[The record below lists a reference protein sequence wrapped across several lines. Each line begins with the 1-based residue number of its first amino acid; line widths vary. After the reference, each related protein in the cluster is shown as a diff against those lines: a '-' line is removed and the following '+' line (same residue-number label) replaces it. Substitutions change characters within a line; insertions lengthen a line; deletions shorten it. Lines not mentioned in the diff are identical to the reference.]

1 MPWEE
6 GKSRY
11 FFAAG
16 ALLRRMIT
24 QQPGVSGVVSSSIYP
39 SDPKF
44 NNIRAS
50 LESLSRLLPDRNDLL
65 EHLFLLNDSFYAD
78 KQPQELYCAVTHL
91 LQGLFRSDA
100 CVLRLVDADSGVLD
114 VVANFHIGDDIL
126 AGIPGIR
133 LGDGVSGKA
142 AVLAQPMAIDDID
155 KDDSVKRIKLVRLIR
170 RAGVRALLAVPVRFR
185 RHILGV
191 ITVYGKQPHVF
202 TGEQIKTA
210 GIFAAYVAMVVQEA
224 RHFRQISGNCFDTI
238 NALVL
243 SLENRDPY
251 SHGHTQRVTRY
262 AAALGDALGL
272 PARDMTALRYAA
284 EVHDIGKIS
293 IPDFILNK
301 PSGLTK
307 AERVVI
313 EMHPV
318 KSAEILQPLGFMHEV
333 LPIVKH
339 HHERFDGAGYPDR
352 LHGEHIPYLS
362 RILACAD
369 SFDAMVSDR
378 PYRPV
383 RLTVRQAVG
392 EIRRNAGAQFD
403 PDIARCFCKIVK
415 QL

>member
-1 MPWEE
+1 
-6 GKSRY
+6 
-11 FFAAG
+11 
-16 ALLRRMIT
+16 MIT
-24 QQPGVSGVVSSSIYP
+24 QQTKMSGALSSGIYALE
-39 SDPKF
+39 SKLE
-44 NNIRAS
+44 NIRAS
-50 LESLSRLLPDRNDLL
+50 LESLPRQFPGRNDLL

-78 KQPQELYCAVTHL
+78 RKPQELYCAVTRL
-91 LQGLFRSDA
+91 LQGLFRADA
-100 CVLRLVDADSGVLD
+100 CVLRLVDSDSGSLD
-114 VVANFHIGDDIL
+114 VAANFHTGGDVP
-126 AGIPGIR
+126 AGISGIR

-142 AVLAQPMAIDDID
+142 AVLAQPMAVGDID
-155 KDDSVKRIKLVRLIR
+155 KDSGLKRIKLVRSIR
-170 RAGVRALLAVPVRFR
+170 RAGYRALLAVPVRFR
-185 RHILGV
+185 RQILGV
-191 ITVYGKQPHVF
+191 ITVYRKQPYVF
-202 TGEQIKTA
+202 TDEQIKTTD
-210 GIFAAYVAMVVQEA
+210 IFAAYTAMVVQEA

-262 AAALGDALGL
+262 AEALGDALCL
-272 PARDMTALRYAA
+272 PARDMTVLRYAA

-339 HHERFDGAGYPDR
+339 HHERFDGTGYPDR
-352 LHGEHIPYLS
+352 LEGEHIPYLS

-378 PYRPV
+378 PYRPAS
-383 RLTVRQAVG
+383 LTVRQAVR
-392 EIRRNAGAQFD
+392 EIKRNSGTQFD
-403 PDIARCFCKIVK
+403 PDIARSFCRIVR